1 MLRVLVNDLHT
12 PKLQRI
18 KGGNVTMGGGG
29 KSGRSLQGTFLYP
42 RQYPADD
49 NSLTLSLWASC
60 SAAFSAF
67 PWAEVQRRG
76 ADSED
81 QRGGRLGAGEE
92 VLGADGEHAPQEGRS
107 R

>member
-1 MLRVLVNDLHT
+1 M
-12 PKLQRI
+12 
-18 KGGNVTMGGGG
+18 MGGGG
-29 KSGRSLQGTFLYP
+29 KSGRFLQGTFLYP
-42 RQYPADD
+42 QQYPADS